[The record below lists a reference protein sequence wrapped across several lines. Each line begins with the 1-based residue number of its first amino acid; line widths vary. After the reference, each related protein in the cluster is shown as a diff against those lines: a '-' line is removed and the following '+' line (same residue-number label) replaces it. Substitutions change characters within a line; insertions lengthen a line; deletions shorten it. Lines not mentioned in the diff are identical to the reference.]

1 MADQINYNFPAIEN
15 ARGNLQGAAQQL
27 GHLIDDMTNSV
38 QNRLQVAWTGTGGD
52 SYQHIASRW
61 NAAAADMKSALM
73 QLSAATGNA
82 GDGMAQVNR
91 QNAQR
96 FTMG

>member
-52 SYQHIASRW
+52 SYQHIANRW
-61 NAAAADMKSALM
+61 NNAAADMKSALM

-91 QNAQR
+91 MNAQR